1 VFDDVVVPELST
13 WLQDRQVISEL
24 IKQHLARAKEHMKRQ
39 ADKNRSKRS
48 FQIGDKVF
56 VNIQPY
62 VQSSLAP
69 RANQK
74 LSFKLYGPFEVLVRM
89 GSVAYKLQLPPH
101 PVFHVSQRKAAI
113 LPGTPVLPSF
123 PTDIELPRV
132 PVEILKQR
140 IVPTATGSVEQV
152 LIRWSG
158 WDREMAAW
166 ENATHLRQ
174 AYPRAPARGQ
184 AGSQAPGNV
193 IIQPT
198 TSEAAEDDHGPRA
211 GSRTQRP
218 NVRLAGSEWV

>member
-1 VFDDVVVPELST
+1 M
-13 WLQDRQVISEL
+13 
-24 IKQHLARAKEHMKRQ
+24 LA
-39 ADKNRSKRS
+39 
-48 FQIGDKVF
+48 QIG
-56 VNIQPY
+56 
-62 VQSSLAP
+62 
-69 RANQK
+69 
-74 LSFKLYGPFEVLVRM
+74 
-89 GSVAYKLQLPPH
+89 SVSYKLQLPPSLSVH
-101 PVFHVSQRKAAI
+101 PVFHVSQLKAAI

-184 AGSQAPGNV
+184 AGSQALGNV
-193 IIQPT
+193 ISSPS
-198 TSEAAEDDHGPRA
+198 TSPPSTEAHGLRTS
-211 GSRTQRP
+211 SRVKKP
-218 NVRLAGSEWV
+218 NVCLAGKEWA

>member
-1 VFDDVVVPELST
+1 
-13 WLQDRQVISEL
+13 
-24 IKQHLARAKEHMKRQ
+24 MKRQ
-39 ADKNRSKRS
+39 ADKNRSERS
-48 FQIGDKVF
+48 FQVGDKVF
-56 VNIQPY
+56 VKIQPY
-62 VQSSLAP
+62 VSNISGSSCQP
-69 RANQK
+69 
-74 LSFKLYGPFEVLVRM
+74 EVIVQILWT
-89 GSVAYKLQLPPH
+89 LPPSSSVH
-101 PVFHVSQRKAAI
+101 PVFHVSQLKAAI

-166 ENATHLRQ
+166 ENAAHLRQ
-174 AYPRAPARGQ
+174 AYPRATAWGQ

-211 GSRTQRP
+211 GSRTRRP